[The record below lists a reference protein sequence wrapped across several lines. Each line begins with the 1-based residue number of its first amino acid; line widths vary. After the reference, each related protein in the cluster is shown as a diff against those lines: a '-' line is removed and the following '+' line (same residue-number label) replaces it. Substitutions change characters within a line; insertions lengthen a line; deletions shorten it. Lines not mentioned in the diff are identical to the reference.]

1 MISTMKSY
9 LRALLYALGI
19 LGLAHR
25 LRNRRTLT
33 VFMFHRVLPKDS
45 IEYRHAEREFTMS
58 TGNFAKCLTFLRT
71 HYTLVSHA
79 DLRAAITEGKPLP
92 DCAGLV
98 TFDDGWRDTLEYAL
112 PALAGYKIPA
122 VLFLSTEVP
131 DLTQDRWWQD
141 QLVEALASADHLAI
155 LEVEMGISP
164 LPNVQKAER
173 IRCLTAALSEMDPEH
188 RGTLLLRYAPALP
201 LARQMVTRADIAKFA
216 PLVAIAGHGHS
227 HGPLTHLRRPQAD
240 LENSAQQLKLHN
252 ADFWAMSFPH
262 GAHNH
267 KIDSLACQQG
277 FEVCYTSEAHLVDT
291 GKNTLG
297 TTLLGRIHIPENQWT
312 CEGNSI
318 SNARL
323 AFFLFFRSIR
333 G

>member
-1 MISTMKSY
+1 MRRPTTLPSWKWRWEFHLCQTFKK
-9 LRALLYALGI
+9 
-19 LGLAHR
+19 
-25 LRNRRTLT
+25 RN
-33 VFMFHRVLPKDS
+33 
-45 IEYRHAEREFTMS
+45 
-58 TGNFAKCLTFLRT
+58 
-71 HYTLVSHA
+71 VS
-79 DLRAAITEGKPLP
+79 
-92 DCAGLV
+92 V
-98 TFDDGWRDTLEYAL
+98 AL
-112 PALAGYKIPA
+112 PPP
-122 VLFLSTEVP
+122 FLKWT
-131 DLTQDRWWQD
+131 
-141 QLVEALASADHLAI
+141 
-155 LEVEMGISP
+155 
-164 LPNVQKAER
+164 
-173 IRCLTAALSEMDPEH
+173 PEH

-201 LARQMVTRADIAKFA
+201 LVRQMVTRADIAKFA